1 MLKLYLFVKMK
12 IRIATRKSEL
22 AIIQAKYVAKKLT
35 EFIDLDIEL
44 VPLLSEGDQTQKPL
58 HEIGGKGLFVNK
70 LESALISNEADI
82 AVHSLKDVPAKL
94 DSDFII
100 AAVFERESPLDIL
113 LSKDGSA
120 LINMPS
126 GSVIGTSS
134 PRRKS
139 QILNLRPDIKIVPV
153 RGNIATRIEKL
164 NRGDFD
170 GLIVAK
176 AALSR
181 LDLKLNN
188 SYELSLEEML
198 PAASQG
204 FIGVECLSSNN
215 KIINILNKIN
225 NEIEFKLAEAE
236 RKFIAALN
244 GTCLSP
250 IAIYCFNKN
259 NKISI
264 MAKVLS
270 QNGEEKLFKTIESDY
285 KNLDVDIVSFAHD
298 FIKNDANKII
308 LK

>member
-1 MLKLYLFVKMK
+1 MLELCLFVKMK

-100 AAVFERESPLDIL
+100 AAVFERESPMDIL

-153 RGNIATRIEKL
+153 RGNI
-164 NRGDFD
+164 

-225 NEIEFKLAEAE
+225 NKIEFKLAEAE

-250 IAIYCFNKN
+250 IAIYCCNKN

-285 KNLDVDIVSFAHD
+285 KSLDVDIVSFAHD